1 MIRATVCF
9 ALVFAFACGRSHSD
23 RLATVSLP
31 DLSGSDTSVRQQI
44 TALHAAALRTQTEGA
59 PAAVA
64 GAAFGELGMALHAGE
79 YLDAAEPAYRNAQSL
94 LPDDRRWPYYL
105 GHLLRA
111 RGNTEAAITS
121 LQRSLELD
129 ASDVP
134 TLVWLARTHLDQ
146 GRPEAAEPLLTRA
159 QARAPRNVAVLAAMG
174 QSALARGDHSRA
186 VALLNEALEVNPRAS
201 SLHSPLASAYRRL
214 GDVARAD
221 RHLALWRESAVPLDD
236 PLNDQLA
243 ITLRS
248 AVAFELRGVKAF
260 DAGDWAGSAAFF
272 RQGLELTSAESP
284 VGRSLR
290 HKLGLALYF
299 AGDARAA
306 VQQFEQAI
314 RLAPHEGIDEPAS
327 RAHYAMGILRASAG
341 DAASAI
347 DHLSRA
353 VEFDPASVAARLTLA
368 NALRSTRRDEASHV
382 QYREVVRLDA
392 RSVEARMGYALALVR
407 LRRHVEARSWLEESV
422 QAQPDRPELAHALS
436 RLLAASF
443 DPRVRD
449 HERAYAI
456 VGELFKTS
464 KRTDVGETLAMT
476 FADAGQFE
484 EAASVQRGVLAAAE
498 RAGLVDDVRRMQAN
512 LRLYERRQPCR
523 TPWPDDDPV
532 HRPGPPVSPQL
543 AAALR

>member
-1 MIRATVCF
+1 MRATVCLAVVL
-9 ALVFAFACGRSHSD
+9 ALGCSRGRSDS
-23 RLATVSLP
+23 LTTVPLP
-31 DLSGSDTSVRQQI
+31 DLSGSDASVREQI
-44 TALHAAALRTQTEGA
+44 GELHATALRRQKERA
-59 PAAVA
+59 PATAT

-79 YLDAAEPAYRNAQSL
+79 YLDAAEPAYRNAQAL

-105 GHLLRA
+105 GQLFRA
-111 RGNTEAAITS
+111 RGNTEGAITS
-121 LQRSLELD
+121 LQRALD
-129 ASDVP
+129 LDPSDVP
-134 TLVWLARTHLDQ
+134 TLVWLARTYLDQ
-146 GRPEAAEPLLTRA
+146 GRPEAADPLLLRA
-159 QARAPRNVAVLAAMG
+159 QARAPHNVAVLAAMG
-174 QSALARGDHSRA
+174 QSALARGDHARA
-186 VALLNEALEVNPRAS
+186 VTLLNEALAANPRAS
-201 SLHSPLASAYRRL
+201 SLHSPLASAYRGL
-214 GDVARAD
+214 GDSAKAD
-221 RHLALWRESAVPLDD
+221 SHLAQWRESAIPLDD

-243 ITLRS
+243 VTLRS
-248 AVAFELRGVKAF
+248 AVALELRGVKAL
-260 DAGDWAGSAAFF
+260 DAGDWAGAAAFF

-284 VGRSLR
+284 VGRSLQ

-306 VQQFEQAI
+306 VQQLEQAV
-314 RLAPHEGIDEPAS
+314 RLSPRAGNDEPAS
-327 RAHYAMGILRASAG
+327 RAHYALGVLRASAG
-341 DAASAI
+341 DAAGGI
-347 DHLSRA
+347 EHLSRA
-353 VEFDPASVAARLTLA
+353 VEFDPTSVAARLTLA
-368 NALRSTRRDEASHV
+368 NALRSSRRDEASLAH
-382 QYREVVRLDA
+382 YREVVRLDA
-392 RSVEARMGYALALVR
+392 QSVEARLGYALALVR
-407 LRRHVEARSWLEESV
+407 LRRHVEARAWLEESV

-464 KRTDVGETLAMT
+464 KRTEVGETLAMT

-498 RAGLVDDVRRMQAN
+498 RAGLVDDVRRMRAN